1 MSYLGIFYNLVDILS
16 DETRP
21 SEINI
26 TSNDGQISKWLEQ
39 TFSSKQQRT
48 VTTATTTTGRFE
60 SIKAIIQASSF
71 LNALQRQLRQHTK
84 ERLSILFDLPVDMNQ
99 LNLWSFNMMEYHQ
112 PILFTILLIFDA
124 HDLISRYR
132 IDVDILKNFACALTQ
147 GYTSMSSAKKNE

>member
-1 MSYLGIFYNLVDILS
+1 LSYLGIFYNLVDILS
-16 DETRP
+16 DETRQ

-48 VTTATTTTGRFE
+48 ARTTTTTTALFE

-84 ERLSILFDLPVDMNQ
+84 ERLCILFDLLVDMNQ

-124 HDLISRYR
+124 RDLISRYQ

-147 GYTSMSSAKKNE
+147 GYTSMSRLKKNK